1 MVIQETVKEEDYMGK
16 INISPSQVAL
26 IVDHYLCANNLS
38 QTRATFRMEASSL
51 FVGSPLSQLS
61 NTSFNLG
68 KILTDYISLRRQKI
82 VLDKEKCLIIQEK
95 YRVQKLV
102 EDMHNAVNTYNAFQ
116 RPVPIS
122 VPVNNASSTTFHQ
135 NPYGVCAAT
144 TAYVQNTKPC
154 SGPLQQSKKRKN
166 SEAVNEPIIAKRPR
180 GRPPGKKNQFQGL
193 NTLPLSRN
201 QSQISTNSSILE
213 THPIMTTNQ
222 FFQPV
227 VTTCNEEIVSHCQ
240 NNKVMVDHEK
250 EITPKDSFRNSPI
263 NSDTNKHYNASAIP
277 LSLENSIPNEGES
290 LENSIPNE
298 ISTLHKETQS
308 EQSHMDLSHIDF
320 DSDLDIEYWSNF
332 SLKDM

>member
-1 MVIQETVKEEDYMGK
+1 M
-16 INISPSQVAL
+16 
-26 IVDHYLCANNLS
+26 
-38 QTRATFRMEASSL
+38 
-51 FVGSPLSQLS
+51 S
-61 NTSFNLG
+61 NFCFL
-68 KILTDYISLRRQKI
+68 LL
-82 VLDKEKCLIIQEK
+82 
-95 YRVQKLV
+95 
-102 EDMHNAVNTYNAFQ
+102 
-116 RPVPIS
+116 
-122 VPVNNASSTTFHQ
+122 
-135 NPYGVCAAT
+135 GVCAAT
-144 TAYVQNTKPC
+144 TAYVQNTKSC

-166 SEAVNEPIIAKRPR
+166 SEAINEPIIAKRPR
-180 GRPPGKKNQFQGL
+180 GRPPGKKNQFQGIIIIVFVYIDYTILLSFYQFNFYTFILSSLSGL
-193 NTLPLSRN
+193 NTLPLSRT

-213 THPIMTTNQ
+213 THPVMTTNQ

-227 VTTCNEEIVSHCQ
+227 VITCNEEIVSHCQ

-250 EITPKDSFRNSPI
+250 QITPKDSFRNSPI

-320 DSDLDIEYWSNF
+320 DSDLDMEYWSNF